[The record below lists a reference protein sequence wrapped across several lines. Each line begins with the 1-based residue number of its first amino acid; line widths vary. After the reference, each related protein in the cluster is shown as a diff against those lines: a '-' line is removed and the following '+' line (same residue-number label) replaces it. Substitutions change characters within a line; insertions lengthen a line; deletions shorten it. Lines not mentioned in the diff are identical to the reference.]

1 MANSPL
7 ERLWYGQCPHIS
19 QQKNYFVP
27 CNMWNSIQYEKA
39 CSLTLNYYTLF
50 IWTNMV
56 LLVHK
61 KSKSIDEFIR
71 FCIELGEF

>member
-7 ERLWYGQCPHIS
+7 ERLWHGQHLHIS
-19 QQKNYFVP
+19 QQKNHFVP
-27 CNMWNSIQYEKA
+27 GNMWNFMQYEKA

-50 IWTNMV
+50 VWIGMV

-61 KSKSIDEFIR
+61 ESKCTDESIR